1 MPRCCERIK
10 DEFEPSYA
18 SILAYGADPDALR
31 VAVLDLED
39 NSRIT
44 SCFTAWCSRCSN
56 AYLLTTDIEAFP
68 SPSAHHTHQLR
79 LLSVLRE
86 SGAFF

>member
-1 MPRCCERIK
+1 MPRCCTRIHN
-10 DEFEPSYA
+10 EFEPSYA
-18 SILAYGADPDALR
+18 SILAYGPDPDALR
-31 VAVLDLED
+31 VAVLNLED

-44 SCFTAWCSRCSN
+44 SCFTAWCPHCSN
-56 AYLLTTDIEAFP
+56 AYMITNDMDSFP